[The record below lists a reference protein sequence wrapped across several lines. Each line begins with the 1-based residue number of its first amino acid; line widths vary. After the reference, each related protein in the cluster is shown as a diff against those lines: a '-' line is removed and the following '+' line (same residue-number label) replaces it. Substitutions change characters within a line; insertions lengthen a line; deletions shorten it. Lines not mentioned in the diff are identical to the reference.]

1 MEELKKTYDPKDTE
15 EKIYNFWE
23 DKGLFKANAQSSK
36 PSFSLV
42 IPPPNVT
49 GVLHMGH
56 ALDGT
61 LQDILVRYKRMK
73 GFETLWLPGTDHAG
87 IATQNVVEKKLKK
100 EGLTRHDLGRKK
112 FLDVTWNWA
121 NQHRSRILSQFKRIG
136 ASFDLSRERFT
147 LDEGCSKAVKEVFVN
162 LYKDGLIYK
171 GTYIVNWCIRCRSAI
186 SDIETEYLTEKGNLW
201 EIAYP
206 FKDEFGAIVIATTR
220 PETMFGDVAVA
231 VNPEDSR
238 FSHMIGK
245 TVVMPITGREIPVIA
260 DEDVEIGFGT
270 GALKITPAHD
280 PNDYEIGKK
289 HGFSPIW
296 IMDEDGNMS
305 DNKYVPNEL
314 KGLDRDEARKKLI
327 EILIERGQLVRSK
340 EHEHSVGHCQRCS
353 SAIEPYLS
361 EQWFVRMRP
370 LADKPVKAISRE
382 DLNFIPERW
391 TKVYLD
397 WMNNVRDWCISRQ
410 LWWGHR
416 IPAYYCEDCGE
427 MIVSVDPPENCV
439 KCEGSKIIQDQD
451 VLDTWFSSAL
461 WPFST
466 LGWPNAKSP
475 DFRKFYPTSTLVTG
489 FDIIFFWVARMVVMG
504 YKFTQK
510 SPFKYVYIHGLIRD
524 EKGQKMSKSRGNTI
538 DPVEI
543 IDKFGADAM
552 RFTLTSLVTYGGQDI
567 KLSNEKFEYGRNF
580 ANKLWNASRF
590 VLMNLE
596 GCDDCLVD
604 MSSLTVADKWVLH
617 RYSELNKQ
625 INENL
630 ESFRF
635 GECAHLLYEFFWNVY
650 CDWYLEIAKI
660 QLQNPQMKLNTQ
672 RILKYV
678 LERTL
683 RLMHP
688 IIPHITE
695 EIWQIIPGTR
705 CKGEKNSL
713 MISEFPSYDP
723 SLKNIEADRKIEKA
737 IEMVKSIRNIR
748 QTFDIPSQQNVSV
761 KVYCSSIEDRED
773 IELSQF
779 YIKSLAKVERI
790 SMDYNRPKEIPSR
803 SATAMVG
810 KSLLVVSLEGLIDI
824 EKEIKRQTKKLEIL
838 AKEKKGLK
846 ARIDSPQF
854 LESAPKEVIIKTRE
868 RIKEIEEQAD
878 SIRNLLKSLEN

>member
-1 MEELKKTYDPKDTE
+1 MEQLEKTYNPKKTE
-15 EKIYNFWE
+15 EKIYNLWE
-23 DKGLFKANAQSSK
+23 VNKCFKANAYSEK
-36 PSFSLV
+36 PPFSLV

-100 EGLTRHDLGRKK
+100 EGLSRQELGRKK
-112 FLDVTWNWA
+112 FLEITWDWA
-121 NQHRSRILSQFKRIG
+121 NQHRKRILNQFKRLG

-147 LDEGCSKAVKEVFVN
+147 LDTGCSNAVKEVFVN
-162 LYKDGLIYK
+162 LYNDGLIYK
-171 GTYIVNWCIRCRSAI
+171 GTYIVNWCPRCRSAI
-186 SDIETEYLTEKGNLW
+186 SDIETEYLEEKGHLW

-206 FKDEFGAIVIATTR
+206 FKDEYGAIVIATTR

-231 VNPEDSR
+231 VNPNDSR
-238 FSHMIGK
+238 FNHLIGK
-245 TVVMPITGREIPVIA
+245 TVVIPIIGRDIPIIA

-296 IMDEDGNMS
+296 VMDEDGNMS
-305 DNKYVPNEL
+305 DNQYVPSDL
-314 KGLDRDEARKKLI
+314 RGLNRYEARKAALETLKKQ
-327 EILIERGQLVRSK
+327 GQLVRVRS
-340 EHEHSVGHCQRCS
+340 HEHSVGHCQRCS
-353 SAIEPYLS
+353 STIEPYLS

-370 LADKPVKAISRE
+370 LAERPIKAVSRQE
-382 DLNFIPERW
+382 LNFVPERW
-391 TKVYLD
+391 TKIYLD

-416 IPAYYCEDCGE
+416 IPAYYCQECQE
-427 MIVSVDPPENCV
+427 IMVAVEKPESCT
-439 KCEGSKIIQDQD
+439 KCESSNIKQDPD

-466 LGWPNAKSP
+466 MGWPNIKSP
-475 DFRKFYPTSTLVTG
+475 DFKKFYPTETLVTG
-489 FDIIFFWVARMVVMG
+489 FDIIFFWVARMAVMG
-504 YKFTQK
+504 YKFTKK

-538 DPVEI
+538 DPVEV
-543 IDKFGADAM
+543 IDKYGADAM

-567 KLSNEKFEYGRNF
+567 KLSDERFEYGRNF

-596 GCDDCLVD
+596 GCDDNMVD
-604 MSSLTVADKWVLH
+604 MSSLTVADKWILH
-617 RYSELNKQ
+617 EYSEVNRKVVD
-625 INENL
+625 NL

-635 GECAHLLYEFFWNVY
+635 GECSQLLYEFFWGSY

-660 QLQNPQMKLNTQ
+660 QLQNPQIKLNTQ

-695 EIWQIIPGTR
+695 EIWQLIPG
-705 CKGEKNSL
+705 KALKDGKIAL
-713 MISEFPSYDP
+713 MLSDFPTYDP
-723 SLKNIEADRKIEKA
+723 SLKNEEADRKINKA
-737 IEMVKSIRNIR
+737 VEVIKSLRNIR
-748 QTFDIPSQQNVSV
+748 QSFDIPASEYINV
-761 KVYCSSIEDRED
+761 KIFCATMQDREH
-773 IELSQF
+773 IELSEF
-779 YIKSLAKVERI
+779 YIKELAKVERI
-790 SMDYNRPKEIPSR
+790 ALDFSVPKELPPR
-803 SATAMVG
+803 SATAMIG
-810 KSLLVVSLEGLIDI
+810 KSMIVVSLEGLIDL
-824 EKEIKRQTKKLEIL
+824 EKEMKRQTKKLEML
-838 AKEKKGLK
+838 TKEKKSLK
-846 ARIDSPQF
+846 VRMDSPQF
-854 LESAPKEVIIKTRE
+854 LESAPKEVIVNTRK
-868 RIKEIEEQAD
+868 RIGEIEEQSE
-878 SIRNLLKSLEN
+878 SIKNLLKSLEG